1 MRLEFHRWLRT
12 FLEGDVR
19 MPRWAHNKMSA
30 SVKKRYFELIRQG
43 YKGAAAARVVGVS
56 TSCGSL
62 WFLDA
67 GGMLVPD
74 PGPVSGRFLTQDDR
88 IAIAD
93 GLHAGTNVKQ
103 IAASVGKS
111 FQTVYRE
118 IKRNSKPDG
127 CYQPWWAHN
136 QALLRRGR
144 PKEEKLR
151 SNALRTLVLGKLA
164 ENWSPQQISRFLT
177 RTYPGW
183 PGMQVCAETIYGGLF
198 NGVLGSK
205 PGKLRTGRSRRKPHR
220 RGVAVPNKI
229 KNMKLLAQRP
239 AEVTERQV
247 PGHWEGD
254 LIIGKYGP
262 ASGPSAIGT
271 LVERVTRFL
280 VLVHLPDGYK
290 APQMRDALIAQ
301 TETIPRSWRKTLTW
315 DQGREMSMHE
325 QTAAATGF
333 GIYFCDPHSPW
344 QRGLNENTNGLLRQ
358 YFPKHTDLS
367 VHTARDLQRVAAQ
380 LNQRP
385 RLTLGDKTPEEAM
398 RALLI
403 S

>member
-1 MRLEFHRWLRT
+1 
-12 FLEGDVR
+12 
-19 MPRWAHNKMSA
+19 MPRWAHNKMPV
-30 SVKKRYFELIRQG
+30 SVKQRYFELLREG
-43 YKGAAAARVVGVS
+43 YKGAAAARIVGVS

-67 GGMLVPD
+67 GGMLIPEA
-74 PGPVSGRFLTQDDR
+74 GPVSSRFLNQDDR
-88 IAIAD
+88 VAIAD
-93 GLHAGTNVKQ
+93 GLSAGRPVKEVAVT
-103 IAASVGKS
+103 IGKS

-118 IKRNSKPDG
+118 IARNSKPDG
-127 CYQPWWAHN
+127 SYQPWWAHN
-136 QALLRRGR
+136 QALRRRKRPRQARLEAEPRLR
-144 PKEEKLR
+144 E
-151 SNALRTLVLGKLA
+151 AVLAKLA
-164 ENWSPQQISRFLT
+164 RKWSPQQISRFL
-177 RTYPGW
+177 RRSYPDQ
-183 PGMQVCAETIYGGLF
+183 PAMRACAETIYRGLF
-198 NGVLGSK
+198 AGLLGGK
-205 PGKLRTGRSRRKPHR
+205 AGKLRTGRSRRKPHR

-229 KNMKLLAQRP
+229 KNMKLLVQRP
-239 AEVTERQV
+239 AEVTERRV

-254 LIIGKYGP
+254 LIIGKFGSALGP
-262 ASGPSAIGT
+262 AAIAT

-290 APQMRDALIAQ
+290 APQLRDALITQ
-301 TETIPRSWRKTLTW
+301 TRVIPAAWRKTLTW
-315 DQGREMSMHE
+315 DQGREMAMHE

-344 QRGLNENTNGLLRQ
+344 QRGLNENTNGLIRQ

-367 VHTARDLQRVAAQ
+367 VHTARDLRQVAAE

-385 RLTLGDKTPEEAM
+385 RLVLGDKTPEEAM

>member
-1 MRLEFHRWLRT
+1 
-12 FLEGDVR
+12 
-19 MPRWAHNKMSA
+19 MPRGGHNKMPVA
-30 SVKKRYFELIRQG
+30 VKKRYMELLREG

-56 TSCGSL
+56 TSLGSN
-62 WFLDA
+62 WFLEA

-74 PGPVSGRFLTQDDR
+74 PGPISPRFLSQNDR
-88 IAIAD
+88 ITIAD
-93 GLHAGTNVKQ
+93 GLQAGTDVKQ
-103 IAASVGKS
+103 IAASIGKS

-118 IKRNSKPDG
+118 IKRNSRSEG

-136 QALLRRGR
+136 QALLRRSR
-144 PKEEKLR
+144 PKQEKLR
-151 SNALRTLVLGKLA
+151 SQPLHNLVLDKLT
-164 ENWSPQQISRFLT
+164 EKWSPQQISRFLI
-177 RTYPGW
+177 RTHPGR
-183 PGMQVCAETIYGGLF
+183 PGMQVCAETIYRGLF
-198 NGVLGSK
+198 DGLLGRK
-205 PGKLRTGRSRRKPHR
+205 AGKLRTGRSRRKPHR

-239 AEVTERQV
+239 AEVTERRA

-262 ASGPSAIGT
+262 ASGPSAIAT
-271 LVERVTRFL
+271 LVERVTKFL

-290 APQMRDALIAQ
+290 APQLRDALIAQ
-301 TETIPRSWRKTLTW
+301 TRVIPETWRKTLTW

-333 GIYFCDPHSPW
+333 DIYFCDPHSPW
-344 QRGLNENTNGLLRQ
+344 QRGLNENTNGLIRQ
-358 YFPKHTDLS
+358 YFPKHTDLLIHS
-367 VHTARDLQRVAAQ
+367 AQDLEQVATQ